1 MADTPKRIGVLT
13 SGGDAPGMNAAVRA
27 VARTAINAGY
37 EVIGFMRGYNGLV
50 NSDYMVMNIR
60 TVSDTIHRGGTLL
73 YTARCEEFK
82 TEQGVKK
89 GASVCNDLNISGLV
103 VIGGDGSFRGA
114 RDLTQYGIGCI
125 GIPGTIDNDIG
136 ASQYSIG
143 FDTAVNTVT
152 EMVDKIRDTSQS
164 HDRCT
169 VVEVMGRRA
178 GHIALHAGLATGATA
193 VLVPEVKFD
202 FERDIVKRIV
212 NAAESGKKHFVI
224 MVAEGV
230 GGCGELA
237 KAIQWRTG
245 IESRASILG
254 YVQRGGSPSA
264 RDRTMASR
272 MGHHAVELLV
282 NGQENR
288 VVVYQNG
295 TVTDF
300 DMAQALEMHKPFD
313 MDLDNICLEIN
324 S

>member
-178 GHIALHAGLATGATA
+178 GLATGATA

-264 RDRTMASR
+264 RDRTMACR

-313 MDLDNICLEIN
+313 MDLYNICLEIN

>member
-27 VARTAINAGY
+27 VTRTAINEGY

-50 NSDYMVMNIR
+50 NNDYMVMNIR

-82 TEQGVKK
+82 TEEGVKK

-114 RDLTQYGIGCI
+114 RDLTQYGISCI

-169 VVEVMGRRA
+169 VVEVMGRMPDLRPA
-178 GHIALHAGLATGATA
+178 RPPCWCRKSSSTLNGILLNGSYRRRN
-193 VLVPEVKFD
+193 P
-202 FERDIVKRIV
+202 
-212 NAAESGKKHFVI
+212 GK
-224 MVAEGV
+224 
-230 GGCGELA
+230 
-237 KAIQWRTG
+237 
-245 IESRASILG
+245 SI
-254 YVQRGGSPSA
+254 S
-264 RDRTMASR
+264 
-272 MGHHAVELLV
+272 
-282 NGQENR
+282 
-288 VVVYQNG
+288 
-295 TVTDF
+295 
-300 DMAQALEMHKPFD
+300 
-313 MDLDNICLEIN
+313 
-324 S
+324 

>member
-178 GHIALHAGLATGATA
+178 GHIALPCRPCDRRDRRAGAGGEVRLRARHCQTDCERGGVPGKNILSSWSPRGSAAAASLPKPSNGAPALSRARPFSAMSSAAAAVGARPYHGEPDGPPRRRTA
-193 VLVPEVKFD
+193 RQRAGKPRRRVPE
-202 FERDIVKRIV
+202 RHR
-212 NAAESGKKHFVI
+212 
-224 MVAEGV
+224 
-230 GGCGELA
+230 
-237 KAIQWRTG
+237 
-245 IESRASILG
+245 
-254 YVQRGGSPSA
+254 
-264 RDRTMASR
+264 
-272 MGHHAVELLV
+272 
-282 NGQENR
+282 NG
-288 VVVYQNG
+288 
-295 TVTDF
+295 
-300 DMAQALEMHKPFD
+300 L
-313 MDLDNICLEIN
+313 
-324 S
+324 

>member
-1 MADTPKRIGVLT
+1 
-13 SGGDAPGMNAAVRA
+13 
-27 VARTAINAGY
+27 
-37 EVIGFMRGYNGLV
+37 
-50 NSDYMVMNIR
+50 
-60 TVSDTIHRGGTLL
+60 
-73 YTARCEEFK
+73 
-82 TEQGVKK
+82 
-89 GASVCNDLNISGLV
+89 
-103 VIGGDGSFRGA
+103 
-114 RDLTQYGIGCI
+114 
-125 GIPGTIDNDIG
+125 
-136 ASQYSIG
+136 
-143 FDTAVNTVT
+143 
-152 EMVDKIRDTSQS
+152 MVDKIRDTSQS

-313 MDLDNICLEIN
+313 MDLYNICLEIN